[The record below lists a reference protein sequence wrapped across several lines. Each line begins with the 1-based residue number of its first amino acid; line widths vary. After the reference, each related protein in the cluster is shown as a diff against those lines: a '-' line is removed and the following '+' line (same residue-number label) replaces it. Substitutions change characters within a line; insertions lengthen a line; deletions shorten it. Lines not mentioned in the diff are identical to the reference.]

1 MNKLKSAITKL
12 WWKPYSFIRGNK
24 VVQTRDQTITHLVF
38 FYLLSISIACLLGA
52 IQVSGMPD
60 KWNIPVPKEIV
71 GTLSSLIL
79 VKLGW
84 DFIRDFIAAEFDAG
98 TRNIEKEV
106 TDKFQQKI
114 QELQVEIK
122 NLQSRES
129 LDKNYLSYLQQSLG
143 DDNFKLQGVNQELQ
157 SQYSEDRSGFNEKLK
172 KGFKNSKDTRK
183 ARCIIHD
190 LNDRFLQQLA
200 IQGIIDGLDL
210 TFEDV
215 RERTK
220 TGNDLHRLRVDI
232 YAYLSAWLICSI
244 DNDLGLTM
252 SIQPIGMR
260 YMKGNNVPDKE
271 TYKKIIQA
279 IQKAILSDEY
289 KKLHDY
295 PESNPLASDI
305 VKNTIVSYLEQLIV
319 LVDNY
324 SYREIA
330 KS

>member
-1 MNKLKSAITKL
+1 MNKLNSAITKPL
-12 WWKPYSFIRGNK
+12 WKPYSWIRGNK
-24 VVQTRDQTITHLVF
+24 VVQTRDQTITHLVG
-38 FYLLSISIACLLGA
+38 FYLLCIILACLLGA
-52 IQVSGMPD
+52 IQVSGTQD
-60 KWNIPVPKEIV
+60 KLNIPVPKEIF

-84 DFIRDFIAAEFDAG
+84 DFVRDVIATEFDAG
-98 TRNIEKEV
+98 TGNIEKEV
-106 TDKFQQKI
+106 TDKFQQEI
-114 QELQVEIK
+114 QELQVEIR

-143 DDNFKLQGVNQELQ
+143 DDNFKLQGVNQKLQ
-157 SQYSEDRSGFNEKLK
+157 LQYSKDKSGFNEKLK
-172 KGFKNSKDTRK
+172 EGFKNSKDTRK

-190 LNDRFLQQLA
+190 LNDLFLEQLA
-200 IQGIIDGLDL
+200 IQGIIDGLGL

-271 TYKKIIQA
+271 TYRKIIKA

-289 KKLHDY
+289 KKLKNY